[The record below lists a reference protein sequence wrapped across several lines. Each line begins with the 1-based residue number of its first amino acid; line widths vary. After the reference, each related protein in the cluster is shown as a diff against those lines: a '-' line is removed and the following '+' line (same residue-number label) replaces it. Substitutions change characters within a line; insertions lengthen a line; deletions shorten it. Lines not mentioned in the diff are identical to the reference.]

1 MKRRMWWLT
10 PNGGARLKRTVVASL
25 GALLLLQSVAAA
37 QVTVVNHFA
46 ANRGPGYRKPYPD
59 AAGAVGPKHTA
70 VLDDRAF
77 VAQDKATGKVIQ
89 NDTQHDFWFK
99 VLPAGTFDIQA
110 NDPRLLYDPITER
123 WIAWVQGLMPANG
136 YLAVSTTSDPT
147 KLWRG
152 VKMPIPPHNYG
163 ARIGFDKNGLYIS
176 VHNGSNDLKK
186 AQTCYAIPMADV
198 VAADGPNLAHMQ
210 AFPDLQIESFPATD
224 LDAKKAPEAPAVLL
238 NREFGDTA
246 SKLYLYKI
254 TWSGKKATISNAQSI
269 PLSKTYPSPNG
280 SSKKFQAVQ
289 PAPGLNLRADE
300 GRRTLS
306 VFANGGSVF
315 GCNAAKRKLDSRCG
329 ILWYEVRVSDGVLLQ
344 EGFVDAPDC
353 DYLVPTL
360 AVDSKGNVGLGC
372 TRTSEKEFPSVYVM
386 MHAAT
391 DAPGTMRAPEL
402 AVKGT
407 TYFRSPPSGSTNAIG
422 WGNYSSTCIDPL
434 DPTLIWTCQEYANST
449 VEREWCTAWTAFRFN
464 ENKKTP

>member
-1 MKRRMWWLT
+1 MKAPDPIGQWSRVSS
-10 PNGGARLKRTVVASL
+10 PS
-25 GALLLLQSVAAA
+25 LLLQSVAAA
-37 QVTVVNHFA
+37 QVTVVNHFP

-77 VAQDKATGKVIQ
+77 VVQDKATGKVLQ
-89 NDTQHDFWFK
+89 NDTQHDFWLK
-99 VLPAGTFDIQA
+99 VLPAGTFDLQA

-123 WIAWVQGLMPANG
+123 WIAWVQGLKPANG

-147 KLWRG
+147 KPWRG

-176 VHNGSNDLKK
+176 VHNGGNDLKK

-198 VAADGPNLAHMQ
+198 VAAAGPNLANMQ
-210 AFPDLQIESFPATD
+210 AFPDLQIEAFPATD
-224 LDAKKAPEAPAVLL
+224 LDPKKAPDAPAVLL
-238 NREFGDTA
+238 NREFGDSA

-254 TWSGKKATISNAQSI
+254 TWSGKKATISDAQSI
-269 PLSKTYPSPNG
+269 PLSKTYLSPNG
-280 SSKKFQAVQ
+280 SSKKFQAIQ
-289 PAPGLNLRADE
+289 PAPGLKLRADE

-315 GCNAAKRKLDSRCG
+315 GCNAAKRKIDSRCG
-329 ILWYEVRVSDGVLLQ
+329 ILWYEVRVSDGALLQ

-386 MHAAT
+386 MHAAK

-407 TYFRSPPSGSTNAIG
+407 TYFRSPPSGRTNAIG

-434 DPTLIWTCQEYANST
+434 DPNLIWTCQEYANST

-464 ENKKTP
+464 ENKKTPRGR